1 MKRKDKV
8 SKARKSC
15 AYSKTEEEKKKVVL
29 FVRRVVLEGVS
40 WLLKSDQKGP
50 ADHCKGF
57 DLS

>member
-15 AYSKTEEEKKKVVL
+15 AYSKTEEKKEVVL
-29 FVRRVVLEGVS
+29 YVRRVVLEGVS

-50 ADHCKGF
+50 TKKKKRSYRS
-57 DLS
+57 L